1 MKRVIILFLMCAIGC
16 AVADVTPTNVVAEVV
31 SVPTNLMTKAVRNPF
46 WPIGYTGEWV
56 RISSEVRP
64 KPKPKPPAPK
74 PKVDAKK
81 VEADKLAVAQ
91 AAAEKA
97 AKEAAAAQAAAKA
110 AAEKVAKEKAAAEKA
125 AAEAAK
131 PREITSEDWRKAQRA
146 LKFGSQAFFK
156 AEDGTTRSSISINGN
171 IYVDGDL
178 MSFTHD
184 GARFTWRIQGLD
196 GKDKK
201 LKLKRIQARLIEQPK
216 KIEPNN
222 KAGGGK

>member
-1 MKRVIILFLMCAIGC
+1 MKRAVILFLMCMVCHAIAIASTN
-16 AVADVTPTNVVAEVV
+16 AVPVAGTPTNVVYA
-31 SVPTNLMTKAVRNPF
+31 AVRNPF
-46 WPIGYTGEWV
+46 WPIGYTGETS
-56 RISSEVRP
+56 RISAEVRP
-64 KPKPKPPAPK
+64 KPKPKPKP
-74 PKVDAKK
+74 PKVVPKKDEIAAKETAAK
-81 VEADKLAVAQ
+81 VAKEAAEK
-91 AAAEKA
+91 AAIAEKA
-97 AKEAAAAQAAAKA
+97 AKEAAAKA
-110 AAEKVAKEKAAAEKA
+110 KAAAEKA

-146 LKFGSQAFFK
+146 LKFGSQALFK

-171 IYVDGDL
+171 VYVDGDL

-216 KIEPNN
+216 NTEQK